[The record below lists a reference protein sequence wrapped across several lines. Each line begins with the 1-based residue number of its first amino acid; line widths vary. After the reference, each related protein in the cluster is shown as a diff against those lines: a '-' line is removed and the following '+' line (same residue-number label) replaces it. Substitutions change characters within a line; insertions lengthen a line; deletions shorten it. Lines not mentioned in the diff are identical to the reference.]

1 MLGEINRL
9 NPAAERL
16 PESSDY
22 QTVAETSYELEDM
35 TAYQGMSRQKLL
47 VALRRWIPTLLME
60 LIQYKWKHANEKE
73 LRSEHITLDAKK

>member
-47 VALRRWIPTLLME
+47 VALRR
-60 LIQYKWKHANEKE
+60 
-73 LRSEHITLDAKK
+73 